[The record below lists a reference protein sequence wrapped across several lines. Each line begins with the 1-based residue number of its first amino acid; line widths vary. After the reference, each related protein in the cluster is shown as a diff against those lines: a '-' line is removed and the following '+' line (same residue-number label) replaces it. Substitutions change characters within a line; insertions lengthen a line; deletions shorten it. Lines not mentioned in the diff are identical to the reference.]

1 MCLLEN
7 LPATQ
12 AVAYK
17 SERKRK
23 VSIKT
28 DCKRWQK
35 RWNNFAIRY
44 IKIET
49 KRSRKNASAA
59 KVENDSAKA
68 A

>member
-28 DCKRWQK
+28 VTFLQRL
-35 RWNNFAIRY
+35 R
-44 IKIET
+44 
-49 KRSRKNASAA
+49 
-59 KVENDSAKA
+59 
-68 A
+68 

>member
-1 MCLLEN
+1 MVILYFSLFSDTNKYKLIKIIIITLNYVIKMCLLED

-28 DCKRWQK
+28 VTFLQRL
-35 RWNNFAIRY
+35 R
-44 IKIET
+44 
-49 KRSRKNASAA
+49 
-59 KVENDSAKA
+59 
-68 A
+68 

>member
-1 MCLLEN
+1 MCLLED

-28 DCKRWQK
+28 VTFLQRLRWQK

-49 KRSRKNASAA
+49 KRAA
-59 KVENDSAKA
+59 VNVRENDSAKA

>member
-1 MCLLEN
+1 MCLLED

-28 DCKRWQK
+28 VTFLQRL
-35 RWNNFAIRY
+35 R
-44 IKIET
+44 
-49 KRSRKNASAA
+49 
-59 KVENDSAKA
+59 
-68 A
+68 